1 MVIERRKLGD
11 TMGRLTGLVLKNKE
25 GGWVNGRP
33 EEGTGLGCTYEQSP
47 NLLCG
52 GSPTIRAKWRWS
64 KPQASLDRTPLKPP
78 CVLWLCCPS
87 PPPSPQTLLKESNL
101 PESQSFFV
109 LSCRRHFPPAQEILP
124 VSWFQRSPSFSEAQ
138 LLVWC
143 VAHKPSALGQ
153 PRACFSPLALR
164 LRGLCLTLW
173 SHHLKGFYNS
183 GGGLFFLKGGGA
195 SWLQV
200 WLGSL
205 QSQPTQP
212 PHFLFPRHHRTLTF
226 HTGHMDLS

>member
-1 MVIERRKLGD
+1 MEVVK
-11 TMGRLTGLVLKNKE
+11 TTGF
-25 GGWVNGRP
+25 
-33 EEGTGLGCTYEQSP
+33 TGQNPTQATLCPVALLPLSTTLAPDFAQGVQSP
-47 NLLCG
+47 
-52 GSPTIRAKWRWS
+52 R
-64 KPQASLDRTPLKPP
+64 
-78 CVLWLCCPS
+78 
-87 PPPSPQTLLKESNL
+87 
-101 PESQSFFV
+101 ESQSFFV
-109 LSCRRHFPPAQEILP
+109 LSSRRLFPPAQEILP

-153 PRACFSPLALR
+153 PRACFSPLAPR

-173 SHHLKGFYNS
+173 SHHLRGFYDS

-205 QSQPTQP
+205 QRQPPQP